1 MRPAPSIAVFGANG
15 QLGHALERVA
25 AARDISVISFDRES
39 ADITEPALVTDAL
52 ERVGQSL
59 VINAAAYTAVDRAE
73 SEPDRAFAI
82 NRDGAR
88 ILAEACANIGLPFIH
103 VSTDYV
109 FDGTKRTPYVEDD
122 PVAPVSVYGR
132 SKEEGERAVL
142 EVCPHAMIFRTSWV
156 FGVEG
161 ANFVKTMLRLGAE
174 RPVLRVVNDQF
185 GCPTFAD
192 DLAAG
197 IIAAAARY
205 EPGLYHLA
213 GTGHTTWYNFARTIF
228 EGRKAPEIE
237 PITTAEYPTPAR
249 RPANSVLDCTRAHT
263 TLGVELPHWKDAL
276 QRMLKELA

>member
-1 MRPAPSIAVFGANG
+1 MKPVRSIAVFGAKG
-15 QLGHALERVA
+15 QFGHALERVA
-25 AARDISVISFDRES
+25 AARDIPVISFDRES
-39 ADITEPALVTDAL
+39 ADITQPALVADAL
-52 ERVGQSL
+52 ERAGQSL
-59 VINAAAYTAVDRAE
+59 IINAAAYTAVDRAE

-88 ILAEACANIGLPFIH
+88 ILAEACATIGLPFIH

-109 FDGTKRTPYVEDD
+109 FDGTKRTAYVEDD

-132 SKEEGERAVL
+132 SKQEGERAVL
-142 EVCPHAMIFRTSWV
+142 EVCPAAMIFRTSWV
-156 FGVEG
+156 YGLEG

-174 RPVLRVVNDQF
+174 RPLLRVVNDQF

-197 IIAAAARY
+197 IIDAAARF

-213 GTGHTTWYNFARTIF
+213 GSGHTTWYNFARTIF
-228 EGRKAPEIE
+228 EGREAPQIE

-249 RPANSVLDCTRAHT
+249 RPANSVLDCKKAHSS
-263 TLGVELPHWKDAL
+263 LGVELPHWTDGL
-276 QRMLKELA
+276 RRMLQELE